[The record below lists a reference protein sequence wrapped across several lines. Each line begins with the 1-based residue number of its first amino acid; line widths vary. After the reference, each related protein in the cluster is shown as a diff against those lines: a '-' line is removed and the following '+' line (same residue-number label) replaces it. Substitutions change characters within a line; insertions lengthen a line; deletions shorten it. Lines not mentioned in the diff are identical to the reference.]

1 MALQSLST
9 QAEDPF
15 THTAEIMYRY
25 FQSKL
30 FLASEHLDPMT
41 LESALM
47 NKVSNPLIL
56 EAVAITKICDAGRF
70 GPEASEAKDTLQMQ
84 AGELLKQIDGELA

>member
-1 MALQSLST
+1 
-9 QAEDPF
+9 
-15 THTAEIMYRY
+15 MYRY

-30 FLASEHLDPMT
+30 FLSSENLDPMI

-47 NKVSNPLIL
+47 NKISNPLVL
-56 EAVAITKICDAGRF
+56 QAVTIAKICDAGRF
-70 GPEASEAKDTLQMQ
+70 GPEASEAKDTLQAQ